1 MMDSCIIRFGVCLII
16 AICFIVCMVTP
27 KLRRYV
33 RWYSGFTGGGH
44 ISRLSCAVLALDAL
58 LWGVKFWS
66 DCIHYPLFS
75 NRMILMLLL
84 GTVTLIV
91 VMSLY
96 DYVIDRDV

>member
-1 MMDSCIIRFGVCLII
+1 MTDSCIIRLGACLII

-75 NRMILMLLL
+75 QSHDLD
-84 GTVTLIV
+84 V
-91 VMSLY
+91 VIEHS
-96 DYVIDRDV
+96 DTDSCHVVI